1 MSLDNLVGISLEKI
15 TPDAAGIGRLLSAAR
30 RNIADAHVKE
40 ISAENRFDA
49 AYKAIMQLANAVLQA
64 NGFRTLTSKPGHH
77 MTMIQTLSQ
86 TVGVDRQA
94 VIVLDALRK
103 QRNVADYSGDIVPAS
118 AVEECVSHAEAL
130 LDSVADWLIANK
142 PELLRNEKAK
152 SPSRLVNS
160 RHPRPSIARRDENK

>member
-1 MSLDNLVGISLEKI
+1 MSLASLVGISLEKVA
-15 TPDAAGIGRLLSAAR
+15 PDTAVIGRLLSAAK
-30 RNIADAHVKE
+30 RNIADAHVRE
-40 ISAENRFDA
+40 ISAENSFDA
-49 AYKAIMQLANAVLQA
+49 AYKAIMQLANAALQA

-86 TVGVDRQA
+86 TVGVDRQT

-130 LDSVADWLIANK
+130 LDTVAGWLKVNK
-142 PELLRNEKAK
+142 PELLWNEKQ
-152 SPSRLVNS
+152 
-160 RHPRPSIARRDENK
+160 